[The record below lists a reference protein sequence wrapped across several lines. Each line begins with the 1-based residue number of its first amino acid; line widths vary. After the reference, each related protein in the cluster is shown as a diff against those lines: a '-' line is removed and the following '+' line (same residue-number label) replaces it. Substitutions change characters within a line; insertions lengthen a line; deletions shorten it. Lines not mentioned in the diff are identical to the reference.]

1 MNIEIGAK
9 ATAELTVCSEHTA
22 KVVGS
27 GELDVFATPMMAALM
42 EKAAYLA
49 IASYLPEGDSSVG
62 TRLSISHVSAT
73 PIGLKVWAESE
84 VTLVD
89 GKRVEFSVAAYD
101 EAGLIGQ
108 GTHERFV
115 VTDQRFLS
123 KTAKKLEK

>member
-9 ATAELTVCSEHTA
+9 ATAELTVCPEHTA

-62 TRLSISHVSAT
+62 CELKISHVSAT
-73 PIGLKVWAESE
+73 PVGMTVRAEAE
-84 VTLVD
+84 VTAVE
-89 GKRVEFSVAAYD
+89 GKMIHYTVKAFD
-101 EAGLIGQ
+101 ECGLIGE
-108 GTHERFV
+108 GTHVRAIVHSDRFV
-115 VTDQRFLS
+115 QR
-123 KTAKKLEK
+123 TNDKLK